1 MRCDWRASYPRKDS
15 AVKAGMRL
23 APRALSDPFSRGG
36 IAMKARDIMTRDP
49 RTVTPDTP
57 ITEAARLMKE
67 QDVGILPVV
76 ESSNSRKLVGVITD
90 RDITVRHVAANHS
103 ADCKVSEAMSSG
115 VKTCRD
121 DDDVNSVMD
130 VMGSEQVRRIP
141 IVDERGTLVGIIAQA
156 DIVIDAPN
164 DKRAER
170 TVEKI
175 SEKGGRHQQ

>member
-1 MRCDWRASYPRKDS
+1 
-15 AVKAGMRL
+15 
-23 APRALSDPFSRGG
+23 
-36 IAMKARDIMTRDP
+36 MKAQDIMTRDP

-57 ITEAARLMKE
+57 ITEAARLMKD

-76 ESSNSRKLVGVITD
+76 ESSSSRKLVGVITD
-90 RDITVRHVAANHS
+90 RDITIRHVAGGHTP
-103 ADCKVSEAMSSG
+103 DCKVREAMSAG
-115 VKTCRD
+115 VKTCKAT
-121 DDDVNSVMD
+121 DDVNSVMD
-130 VMGSEQVRRIP
+130 MMGAEQVRRVP

-175 SEKGGRHQQ
+175 SEKGGKHRQ

>member
-1 MRCDWRASYPRKDS
+1 
-15 AVKAGMRL
+15 
-23 APRALSDPFSRGG
+23 
-36 IAMKARDIMTRDP
+36 MKAQDIMTRDP

-76 ESSNSRKLVGVITD
+76 ESSSSRKLVGVITD
-90 RDITVRHVAANHS
+90 RDITIRHVAGGHMP
-103 ADCKVSEAMSSG
+103 DCKVREAMSSG
-115 VKTCRD
+115 VKTCRAD
-121 DDDVNSVMD
+121 DDLNSVMD

-141 IVDERGTLVGIIAQA
+141 IVDERGGLVGIVAQA
-156 DIVIDAPN
+156 DIVIEAPN

-175 SEKGGRHQQ
+175 SEKGGKHRQ

>member
-1 MRCDWRASYPRKDS
+1 
-15 AVKAGMRL
+15 
-23 APRALSDPFSRGG
+23 
-36 IAMKARDIMTRDP
+36 MKAQDIMTRDP

-57 ITEAARLMKE
+57 ITEAARMMKE

-90 RDITVRHVAANHS
+90 RDITVRHVAGGHKP
-103 ADCKVSEAMSSG
+103 DCKVREAMSSS
-115 VKTCRD
+115 VKTCRA

-130 VMGSEQVRRIP
+130 VMGSEQVRRVP
-141 IVDERGTLVGIIAQA
+141 IVDERGTLVGIVAQA
-156 DIVIDAPN
+156 DIVIEAPN

-175 SEKGGRHQQ
+175 SEKGGKHQQ

>member
-1 MRCDWRASYPRKDS
+1 
-15 AVKAGMRL
+15 
-23 APRALSDPFSRGG
+23 
-36 IAMKARDIMTRDP
+36 MKAQDIMTRDP

-76 ESSNSRKLVGVITD
+76 ESNSSKKLVGVITD
-90 RDITVRHVAANHS
+90 RDITIRHVAAGHIP
-103 ADCKVSEAMSSG
+103 DCKVREAMSSG
-115 VKTCRD
+115 VKTCRA

-141 IVDERGTLVGIIAQA
+141 IVDERGGLVGIVAQA
-156 DIVIDAPN
+156 DIVIEAPN

-175 SEKGGRHQQ
+175 SEKGGKHRQ